1 MTDFSQFDMK
11 KMYADR
17 RTKVAE
23 YLQQNELGAAVF
35 IDGEAHREPSLRY
48 LCGHTSD
55 AVLII
60 FESGASVLIP
70 WDEILARQNASAD
83 KMIPYTQYGN
93 NSVQAV
99 QAILNAATVKN
110 HKVELPPST
119 PYPQFLRF
127 IDALSGWDVKCREDG
142 AHRFTEKLRM
152 IKDDYEIACTREAA
166 RIGDLIIDI
175 IEEKIKDGTIR
186 TESDAALLIERVCRE
201 HGCERTGFDTLAAG
215 PLRSWGIHCFPN
227 YTNAPWPADGLSI
240 LDFGVVFRGY
250 TSDTTITVV
259 KNASEQQ
266 QKLSALVQSAYNEC
280 LLLYKKGIPVKNAD
294 EKAQMI
300 FAGAKRRMPHTLG
313 HAVGLE
319 IHESPRVSSK
329 MTEDVTF
336 LPGMIV
342 TLEPGLY
349 DEKLGGCRLENDIL
363 ITETGNEVLSHARII
378 QLAADNEV

>member
-60 FESGASVLIP
+60 FESGTSVLIP

-99 QAILNAATVKN
+99 QANLNAATVKN

-166 RIGDLIIDI
+166 RP
-175 IEEKIKDGTIR
+175 
-186 TESDAALLIERVCRE
+186 
-201 HGCERTGFDTLAAG
+201 F
-215 PLRSWGIHCFPN
+215 
-227 YTNAPWPADGLSI
+227 
-240 LDFGVVFRGY
+240 
-250 TSDTTITVV
+250 
-259 KNASEQQ
+259 
-266 QKLSALVQSAYNEC
+266 
-280 LLLYKKGIPVKNAD
+280 
-294 EKAQMI
+294 
-300 FAGAKRRMPHTLG
+300 
-313 HAVGLE
+313 
-319 IHESPRVSSK
+319 
-329 MTEDVTF
+329 
-336 LPGMIV
+336 
-342 TLEPGLY
+342 
-349 DEKLGGCRLENDIL
+349 
-363 ITETGNEVLSHARII
+363 
-378 QLAADNEV
+378 